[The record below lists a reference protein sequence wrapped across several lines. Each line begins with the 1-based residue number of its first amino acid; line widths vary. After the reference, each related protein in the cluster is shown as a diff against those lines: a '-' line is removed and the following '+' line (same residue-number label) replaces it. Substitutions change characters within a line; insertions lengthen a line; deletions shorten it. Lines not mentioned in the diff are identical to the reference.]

1 MVGLVIISHSSN
13 VSKGVKELAKEM
25 AREVPIAEAGG
36 TEDDRIG
43 TDINKI
49 LKAIDEVYSEDGVLI
64 LFDLGSAFMNAEMAL
79 EMLDEDKKNNV
90 EIIDAALV
98 EGAITAAVESS
109 MDKSRAEIKEALK
122 SLSLGKIS

>member
-25 AREVPIAEAGG
+25 AKEVPIAEAGG